1 MGRGPE
7 ETFSPRRCAGGPQG
21 HGKAL
26 SISDE
31 QESGMHTETTASRSL
46 AHAERLSSKRLEI
59 TSGEEDVEK
68 TGNWCEV

>member
-1 MGRGPE
+1 
-7 ETFSPRRCAGGPQG
+7 
-21 HGKAL
+21 
-26 SISDE
+26 
-31 QESGMHTETTASRSL
+31 MHTETTASRSL